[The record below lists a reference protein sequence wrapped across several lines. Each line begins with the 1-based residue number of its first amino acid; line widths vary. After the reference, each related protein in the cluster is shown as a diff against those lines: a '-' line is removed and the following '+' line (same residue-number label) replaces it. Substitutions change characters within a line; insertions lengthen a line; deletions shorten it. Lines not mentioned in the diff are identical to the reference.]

1 MMSKQ
6 LTAQAPVDPIVLGKM
21 GSSYGI
27 RGWLRV
33 FSSTEDAESIF
44 DYQPWFIQ
52 KAGQWQQVQLESW
65 KHHNQDMIIKL
76 KGVDDRDA
84 ANLLT
89 NCEIV
94 VDSSQLPQL
103 EEGDY
108 YWKDLMGCQVVTTEG
123 YDLGKVVD
131 MMETGSNDV
140 LVIKANLKD
149 AFGIKERLVPFFR
162 SDRDAANL
170 LTNCEIVVDSSQL
183 PQLEEGDYYWKDL
196 MGCQVVTTE
205 GYDLGK
211 VVDMMETGSNDV
223 LVIKANLKDAFGI
236 KERLVPFL

>member
-1 MMSKQ
+1 MRRMSRLVIMTIIILITTCIRCFAQ
-6 LTAQAPVDPIVLGKM
+6 SEFVESGGDILTYND
-21 GSSYGI
+21 
-27 RGWLRV
+27 
-33 FSSTEDAESIF
+33 FDAESIF

-149 AFGIKERLVPFFR
+149 AFGIKERLVPFL
-162 SDRDAANL
+162 DG
-170 LTNCEIVVDSSQL
+170 Q
-183 PQLEEGDYYWKDL
+183 
-196 MGCQVVTTE
+196 
-205 GYDLGK
+205 
-211 VVDMMETGSNDV
+211 
-223 LVIKANLKDAFGI
+223 VIKKVDLTTRSIEVDWDPGF
-236 KERLVPFL
+236 